1 MAVSGREKV
10 RLGIILGHGFLGA
23 VLASFVGL
31 GIRAQA
37 PAIVGYYDHFPGA
50 ALREYISFVN
60 KVDVELN
67 KKTWVLEQEKKLGI
81 TYASFPKTAYD
92 YPEGT
97 SFDDFSNSSAT
108 YRAETQTIYF
118 LPHRL
123 ALIDSLTGLEGLEQ
137 KIWGDERANLSMKE
151 TFDHESGHH
160 YSSQVMRTLSLKRE
174 INPVL
179 DRFKVE
185 KLVSEGIAEYFRR
198 KMNPNNN
205 HPLFGEEKQ
214 RNPDRPEACIL
225 MHNCTEF
232 YFYHDGFDLV
242 APVLDEFGVAAG
254 VDFIW
259 RNLPNSE
266 EAMEFDQYHFRAR
279 KELPA
284 RLLKKDS

>member
-10 RLGIILGHGFLGA
+10 RRGIILGHGFLGA

-37 PAIVGYYDHFPGA
+37 PAIVGYYDRFPGA
-50 ALREYISFVN
+50 TLQEYTSFVN
-60 KVDVELN
+60 KADVELN
-67 KKTWVLEQEKKLGI
+67 KKGWVLEQEAKLGI
-81 TYASFPKTAYD
+81 KYAVFPKTAYD

-97 SFDDFSNSSAT
+97 SFDDFSNASAT

-123 ALIDSLTGLEGLEQ
+123 VLIDRHAKFVGLEQ
-137 KIWGDERANLSMKE
+137 MIWGDERANLSMKE

-160 YSSQVMRTLSLKRE
+160 YSSQVMRQYSIKRE
-174 INPVL
+174 INPIL
-179 DRFKVE
+179 DRFKIE

-198 KMNPNNN
+198 RLNLYNN

-214 RNPDRPEACIL
+214 RNPYRPEACIL
-225 MHNCTEF
+225 MHNCTEP

-266 EAMEFDQYHFRAR
+266 EAMEFEQYHSRAR

-284 RLLKKDS
+284 GLLKKDS